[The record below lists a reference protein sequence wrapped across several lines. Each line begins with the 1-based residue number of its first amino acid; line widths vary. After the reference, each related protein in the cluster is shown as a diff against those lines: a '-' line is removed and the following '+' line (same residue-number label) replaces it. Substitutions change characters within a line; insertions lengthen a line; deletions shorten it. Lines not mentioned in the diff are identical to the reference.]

1 MGTDLPQS
9 GAGRQTS
16 GRREPTR
23 DLPRPLVE
31 EKQSDATPVFTR
43 FPALVDGS
51 FEVPGWLGILGAS
64 HATGDGQEMACQGL
78 SAVLALEIPPT
89 FRAATDP
96 KGTSGPIAHEKPSAL
111 DSHDQ
116 IVSIPVLGGLHH
128 KYLRIAA

>member
-96 KGTSGPIAHEKPSAL
+96 KGLAGSDPENEQGESLMGCRANPGYTVAPWL
-111 DSHDQ
+111 
-116 IVSIPVLGGLHH
+116 
-128 KYLRIAA
+128 